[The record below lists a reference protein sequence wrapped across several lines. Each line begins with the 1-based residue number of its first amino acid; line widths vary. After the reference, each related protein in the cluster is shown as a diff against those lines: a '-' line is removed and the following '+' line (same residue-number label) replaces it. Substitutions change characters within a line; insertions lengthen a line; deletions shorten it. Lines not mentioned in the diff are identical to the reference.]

1 MVRALRVDG
10 QAVGQG
16 RELGSVVHGSTLST
30 IPHSAS
36 ITLAAHSPATAIKT
50 DASSPAT
57 QSCHGANC
65 TQVIEQ
71 AFILHIWLHFQ
82 RKISA

>member
-36 ITLAAHSPATAIKT
+36 ITLAAHGPATAIKI
-50 DASSPAT
+50 D
-57 QSCHGANC
+57 
-65 TQVIEQ
+65 
-71 AFILHIWLHFQ
+71 AFIACHAKLPESQLYT
-82 RKISA
+82 SY